1 MKNYTQ
7 KLFSILATGLMVLL
21 FISATPFAQA
31 QTPDMTIQGFLDAN
45 EATITS
51 AYPGDQISVVVHGN
65 VGFNFTTIATRYA
78 LVNSVYFN
86 SQGQNGLN
94 FPISTVAVNDVGT
107 HKEIVIKATIPHNI
121 PKANYALHQLRV
133 LCVTSG
139 TSINFGEFAIS
150 NLNVIDSYN
159 NSELA
164 LTGGYRDD
172 YWNGSTWIDFFSF
185 NSAGP
190 RHFTTPTFNVH
201 TATNSTVSY
210 EIRRTSAAVP
220 PAGSEIL
227 FEYSTNGE
235 TWVEINTIKLDMG
248 TSWPASAIE
257 HDVVAGM
264 VSANT
269 QFRFRQK
276 YAAYTANTHTWEI
289 RNFIINVPA
298 SNNNFDETPTQNL
311 TINPPSYTIALTNPG
326 SSPFEI
332 GTNIGVTIS
341 NVRGKFPD
349 GTKFERYLW
358 NSSSAPND
366 RTHFGVLTSGPI
378 NAQTFSVNT
387 PFILGSTL
395 FIGLRAENSEGILHE
410 TWTGA
415 FTTQNVSIAIT
426 DVDYT
431 EPIEDAGGEA
441 TSPGKEISV
450 DYNINGDFA
459 TPNINVVLEY
469 QMNSTWYT
477 LATKVAEPSSTG
489 TISGTLPFMQLA
501 TSLPIRVRL
510 VNTSIIGYQ
519 NQTIARSNATYEVGP
534 FTVEEGSRF
543 GFQIYGEVHQNQ
555 NVSIEYSTDN
565 GVSWNT
571 LGTKA
576 VIAGFK
582 GFIFHYAVDLYS
594 IPVTGN
600 VKFRPAQSGS
610 EGSIDAVIIGHRLE
624 KPLVMPTISSNTSIA
639 IINPSLTIGDMYVVN
654 GDAIAENG
662 YFEYETQYTLEYA
675 TRGLWPTDTYF
686 AFVFERNNKYLVL
699 AESNL
704 QGERSVTFTVPSK
717 DQLADYFGVNL
728 GSNENFTIK
737 GYAYSRNASFG
748 GYQNL
753 RLYLQSQIVHQADI
767 IKKSGD
773 NSPFYFNGT
782 DERYAI
788 TRAYDLSNMVEPVML
803 EFWYYGG
810 INTATLQTLPRIQV
824 STDNGVSYTD
834 LEITQES
841 SPSTLSYHDINRL
854 EKSGGWYKYS
864 IPIPTQ
870 FLTAETHFRWIQMI
884 NSGWWQVYIYND
896 NTYDPKIIG
905 VNNEIPFYDKFPA
918 SQTMNFVID
927 GITCADYSDSFD
939 DYSWEL
945 VDEDLLPILDPAAVA
960 GEQFKFAFEYN
971 ASGATEPSFPAG
983 TEFYFALNTTGS
995 VPVVNPE
1002 NGDPV
1007 IFGPYQ
1013 AIGNLIEQTVTMPNF
1028 VETGVYYIIAYADIT
1043 EEEPSC
1049 SWNAIV
1055 KTDLF
1060 VENKQAENASKLEI
1074 NKPIANDVFGINEVF
1089 TATYSTYGPWPSD
1102 VKFAA
1107 VVKANINSNGQE
1119 QYQVLDV
1126 ATATG
1131 LGKLMENLEMIDFPW
1146 WYTHLTDPTQSKYI
1160 EDYQLGVVAFQ
1171 GDELI
1176 MGNTEFGPLT
1186 KDDFII
1192 FQGAPDL
1199 QNWIEVEGD
1208 RQFLTKA
1215 FDLSGMKNVVL
1226 EFSYW
1231 ADNITV
1237 SSSTLPQLLV
1247 SIDGGQTFA
1256 PLAVDSNFGDLGFL
1270 GNNETNKTY
1279 SVSIPE
1285 SYITSATHFM
1295 WKQQVNG
1302 GAGKDRWA
1310 IGSNIKVKSGTSNI
1324 YDGHQQFVAIKLT
1337 WPKLGNYTWSLV
1349 EADGLEPTLFNGSD
1363 FEYSWSINLDPITSQ
1378 PLEALPT
1385 GTTVE
1390 FFLWDSG
1397 DFVLDPS
1404 TGNPISLGVVNATG
1418 VFEAS
1423 IPFLTDRG
1431 VYGVRAIA
1439 TRNDDVYDVAT
1450 VKSISIFNDVIRATL
1465 VETNPVVFAG
1475 DRIEVK
1481 GTLENTTN
1489 VSDYDNIWFNLIL
1502 NNGGQF
1508 WLLDAKQGLNAN
1520 FTADLH
1526 PSISGNLPYAIIA
1539 TADNPLGAT
1548 GEPINL
1554 AGGLMLDAT
1563 DMNGNYSNFD
1573 WGNNSFELNFW
1584 GSMQQIYTNN
1594 NGNNWD
1600 LTKQSALRF
1609 KVKMEKELAELTDD
1623 QKLVLAYSIDGGIT
1637 FTNLASYPDA
1647 RFTDPLFFNNED
1659 LEDWFNEMIQIPA
1672 AAKTKATIL
1681 RWRVEES
1688 KGYAM
1693 VKDIELIPFEDFYWV
1708 PLQPITS
1715 TMNITQQRVDLMA
1728 KNLTVCPDGTVE
1740 FTYNVRGRFSEQS
1753 EFTLQSSAGPITI
1766 GNKDIKFSGITE
1778 GTGDISL
1785 NLGLLDNPISGT
1797 NVQFILNAK
1806 DFKFD
1811 ETPFTVSGNWSELG
1825 VEIIPFIEDFMPS
1838 ISAQTLGNS
1847 EYYSCTDEE
1856 RVVVIS
1862 NIKEYFTYQLRNV
1875 VSGELMGNAVFVD
1888 TNDNDLMNG
1897 NTYPYYNP
1905 AGDGGNGTL
1914 EISIGAISERTVVE
1928 VVVTSHN
1935 AEGDLTCQTLVV
1947 NDQATF
1953 NTRNLTIQY
1962 TWSGSDIGSNYWK
1975 ALSENEEF
1983 TICERATNLLF
1994 RIYDNIEQAPVAGNI
2009 KWYRDNAETP
2019 VAATTLN
2026 NYPVTGNYYVVYKHS
2041 SCSDYISDPILVTVV
2056 ERPVKPV
2063 ITFEGSQELCE
2074 GEFATLTTS
2083 DSYGYYRWY
2092 DVGDGATIIPGM
2104 NSNALE
2110 VYHSGTFRVEV
2121 STAPFNP
2128 NVPVCSE
2135 YSDDFQIKLNIH
2147 YRPNT
2152 PNGFDRVDRV
2162 LCNPGPAQM
2171 ELYLVED
2178 NVWYQLFDWYTK
2190 LPTGEAQLGG
2200 NQGNMILTSGELTED
2215 SRLGIMAWRNGVE
2228 TCEPVYS
2235 TTYRE
2240 VTVHDLYIDVNG
2252 NTLIA
2257 SITPNR
2263 VNSYQWYRNNR
2274 IITRGGNSQTLNIYD
2289 DATYKVVVITY
2300 DGCVLE
2306 SSLGRG
2312 EEPADEGKTTIT
2324 SLSLFPNPASERITL
2339 NFTSAD
2345 KGDVR
2350 IRILNLNGEVL
2361 YDKEIAKTDTE
2372 LIHEISVKSL
2382 NTGSYIIHIIGEKDV
2397 KVQRFLKF

>member
-1 MKNYTQ
+1 MKRFTRR
-7 KLFSILATGLMVLL
+7 LLSALVTWLMVLL
-21 FISATPFAQA
+21 FVSAMPFAMA
-31 QTPDMTIQGFLDAN
+31 QTPDMTIQEFLDAN
-45 EATITS
+45 DVTITN
-51 AYPGDQISVVVHGN
+51 AYPGDEISVVVHGN
-65 VGFNFTTIATRYA
+65 VDFNFTTTAARYA

-94 FPISTVAVNDVGT
+94 FPISTVTVSDEGT

-121 PKANYALHQLRV
+121 PKAYYALHQLRV

-159 NSELA
+159 DSELA

-172 YWNGSTWIDFFSF
+172 YWNGSNWIDYFSF

-190 RHFTTPTFNVH
+190 RHFTSPAFNVH
-201 TATNSTVSY
+201 TATNSTISY
-210 EIRRTSAAVP
+210 EIRRTSTAVP
-220 PAGSEIL
+220 PTGSEIL

-235 TWVEINTIKLDMG
+235 TWVEVNTIKLDMG

-298 SNNNFDETPTQNL
+298 SSNNFDETPTQNL
-311 TINPPSYTIALTNPG
+311 TINSPSYTIALTNPG

-358 NSSSAPND
+358 NSSTAPND
-366 RTHFGVLTSGPI
+366 RTHFGVLASGPT
-378 NAQTFSVNT
+378 NAQTFSVNA

-415 FTTQNVSIAIT
+415 FTTQNVSIVIT

-469 QMNSTWYT
+469 QMDGGWYS

-510 VNTSIIGYQ
+510 VNTSNIGYQ
-519 NQTIARSNATYEVGP
+519 NQTIARSNAAYEVGP

-543 GFQIYGEVHQNQ
+543 GFQIYGEVLANQ

-565 GVSWNT
+565 GVTWNVF
-571 LGTKA
+571 GTKA
-576 VIAGFK
+576 VTAGFK
-582 GFIFHYAVDLYS
+582 GFIMHYAVDLYS

-600 VKFRPAQSGS
+600 VKFRPAQSGD
-610 EGSIDAVIIGHRLE
+610 EGTIDAVIIGHRLE
-624 KPLVMPTISSNTSIA
+624 KPLVFPTINSTSSVS
-639 IINPSLTIGDMYVVN
+639 IINPSLTIGDMSVVN
-654 GDAIAENG
+654 SDAIAENG

-675 TRGLWPTDTYF
+675 TRGLWPADTYF
-686 AFVFERNNKYLVL
+686 AFVFERNNRYMVL

-717 DQLADYFGVNL
+717 DQLAEYFGVNL

-737 GYAYSRNASFG
+737 GYAYSRNAAFG
-748 GYQNL
+748 GYPNL
-753 RLYLQSQIVHQADI
+753 RLYLQAQYIHPNDI
-767 IKKSGD
+767 LKVSGG
-773 NSPFYFNGT
+773 NANLYFDGN

-788 TRAYDLSNMVEPVML
+788 TKAYDLSNMVEPVKL
-803 EFWYYGG
+803 EFWYWSEIG
-810 INTATLQTLPRIQV
+810 IATLQTLPKVQV
-824 STDNGVSYTD
+824 SIDNGITYAD
-834 LEITQES
+834 LDITQES
-841 SPSTLSYHDINRL
+841 SSATLIYHELNRL
-854 EKSGGWYKYS
+854 EKSTGYIRYS
-864 IPIPTQ
+864 IDIPSQ
-870 FLTAETHFRWIQMI
+870 YLTTETHFRWIQSI
-884 NSGWWQVYIYND
+884 NRGWWQVYNYVSSD
-896 NTYDPKIIG
+896 DPRITG
-905 VNNEIPFYDKFPA
+905 VNNEIPFYEKFPV

-927 GITCADYSDSFD
+927 GITCTDYADSFD
-939 DYSWEL
+939 DYSWTL

-960 GEQFKFAFEYN
+960 GEQFNFVFEYN
-971 ASGATEPSFPAG
+971 AGGATEPSFPSG

-995 VPVVNPE
+995 VPVLDPE
-1002 NGDPV
+1002 NGNPV
-1007 IFGPYQ
+1007 IFGPFL
-1013 AIGNLIEQTVTMPNF
+1013 AVNNSIEQTVTMPNF
-1028 VETGVYYIIAYADIT
+1028 VETGIYYIIAHADVT
-1043 EEEPSC
+1043 EEETAC
-1049 SWNAIV
+1049 SWSAIV

-1060 VENKQAENASKLEI
+1060 VENKQAQDASKLEI
-1074 NKPIANDVFGINEVF
+1074 NNPIENDVFGINEVF
-1089 TATYSTYGPWPSD
+1089 SATYSTYGPWPSD

-1107 VVKANINSNGQE
+1107 VVKANINSSGHE
-1119 QYQVLDV
+1119 QYQVLDE

-1131 LGKLMENLEMIDFPW
+1131 LGKLLENLKMIEFPW
-1146 WYTHLTDPTQSKYI
+1146 WFTHLTDASQSKYL
-1160 EDYQLGVVAFQ
+1160 EDYQLGMVAYQ

-1176 MGNTEFGPLT
+1176 MGNTEYGPLT
-1186 KDDFII
+1186 KDDFIV

-1208 RQFLTKA
+1208 RQFLSRA

-1237 SSSTLPQLLV
+1237 SNSTLPQLLV
-1247 SIDGGQTFA
+1247 SIDGGQTFT
-1256 PLAVDSNFGDLGFL
+1256 PLTVNSNFGNLGFL
-1270 GNNETNKTY
+1270 DNNESNKTY
-1279 SVSIPE
+1279 TVSIPE
-1285 SYITSATHFM
+1285 SFITSATHFM

-1324 YDGHQQFVAIKLT
+1324 YEGHQQFIDIKLT

-1349 EADGLEPTLFNGSD
+1349 EVDGLEPTLFNGSD
-1363 FEYSWSINLDPITSQ
+1363 FEYHWTLNLDPITGQ
-1378 PLEALPT
+1378 PLEALPE

-1397 DFVLDPS
+1397 DFVIDPS

-1423 IPFLTDRG
+1423 IPFLTDRK
-1431 VYGVRAIA
+1431 VYSVRAIA
-1439 TRNDDVYDVAT
+1439 TLNGDVYDVAT

-1465 VETNPVVFAG
+1465 VENNPVVFAG
-1475 DRIEVK
+1475 DRIEVV
-1481 GTLENTTN
+1481 GTIENTTN
-1489 VSDYDNIWFNLIL
+1489 VSDYDNIWFNLVL
-1502 NNGGQF
+1502 NDGTLF
-1508 WLLDAKQGLNAN
+1508 WLLDAKQGLNES

-1526 PSISGNLPYAIIA
+1526 PSIWGNLPFSIIA
-1539 TADNPLGAT
+1539 TADNPLRTT

-1554 AGGLMLDAT
+1554 AGGLLLDVS
-1563 DMNGNYSNFD
+1563 DMNGVYNSYD
-1573 WGNNSFELNFW
+1573 LGNNSFTLNFW

-1594 NGNNWD
+1594 NNDNWD
-1600 LTKQSALRF
+1600 LTKQSALRY
-1609 KVKMEKELAELTDD
+1609 KVNMEKELAELTDD
-1623 QKLVLAYSIDGGIT
+1623 QKLVLAYSVDGGVT

-1647 RFTDPLFFNNED
+1647 RFTDPLYFDNED
-1659 LEDWFNEMIQIPA
+1659 LDDWFNETIQIPA
-1672 AAKTKATIL
+1672 EAKTKTTIL

-1693 VKDIELIPFEDFYWV
+1693 IKDIELIPFEDYYWV

-1715 TMNITQQRVDLMA
+1715 TINITQQRVDLMA
-1728 KNLTVCPDGTVE
+1728 KNLTACPDGTVE
-1740 FTYNVRGRFSEQS
+1740 FTYNIRGRFSELS

-1766 GNKDIKFSGITE
+1766 GNKDIKFGGITE
-1778 GTGDISL
+1778 GSGDISL
-1785 NLGLLDNPISGT
+1785 NLGLLDNPIAGT

-1806 DFKFD
+1806 DFKID

-1838 ISAQTLGNS
+1838 ISAQTLGNN

-1856 RVVVIS
+1856 RVVVIN

-1875 VSGELMGNAVFVD
+1875 ITGELIGNAIFVD
-1888 TNDNDLMNG
+1888 TKDNNLMNG

-1905 AGDGGNGTL
+1905 AADGGNGTL
-1914 EISIGAISERTVVE
+1914 EISIGAISERTIVE
-1928 VVVTSHN
+1928 VMVTSHN
-1935 AEGDLTCQTLVV
+1935 ATGDLTCQTLVV

-1975 ALSENEEF
+1975 ELAENEEF
-1983 TICERATNLLF
+1983 SICEGATNLQF
-1994 RIYDNIEQAPVAGNI
+1994 RLYDNIEQAPVAGNI
-2009 KWYRDNAETP
+2009 MWYRDNAETP
-2019 VAATTLN
+2019 IAAATLN
-2026 NYPVTGNYYVVYKHS
+2026 NYPVTGNYYVIYKHS

-2056 ERPVKPV
+2056 QRPVKPV
-2063 ITFEGSQELCE
+2063 ITFEGSQEVCE

-2083 DSYGYYRWY
+2083 DSYSYYRWY
-2092 DVGDGATIIPGM
+2092 DVDDGMTIIPGM
-2104 NSNALE
+2104 NSNSLE
-2110 VYHSGTFRVEV
+2110 VYYSGTFSVEV
-2121 STAPFNP
+2121 SNAPFNP
-2128 NVPVCSE
+2128 NVPVCSIF
-2135 YSDDFQIKLNIH
+2135 SDDFQVKLNIH

-2152 PNGFDRVDRV
+2152 PNSFERVDRV
-2162 LCNPGPAQM
+2162 LCNPGLAQM

-2200 NQGNMILTSGELTED
+2200 NQNTMILTSGELAED

-2240 VTVHDLYIDVNG
+2240 VTVHDLYIEVNG

-2257 SITPNR
+2257 SIAPNR

-2312 EEPADEGKTTIT
+2312 EEPTDEGKATIT
-2324 SLSLFPNPASERITL
+2324 SLSLFPNPASDRITIG
-2339 NFTSAD
+2339 FTSAD

-2350 IRILNLNGEVL
+2350 IRILNLNGEVI
-2361 YDKEIAKTDTE
+2361 YDKEITKTDTE

-2382 NTGSYIIHIIGEKDV
+2382 NSGSYIIHIIGEQDV